1 MYANTLPAR
10 PRLERLGGGKVKKGA
25 RSQKP
30 EGTTFAEILLAPGF
44 LLLIKESE
52 DIVAQ
57 PKVAIVLGSDSDYP
71 VIEDMIKIL
80 KDFGIEHELTISSAH
95 RSPQRTQKYAA
106 ELEQRGVQVVI
117 ACAGAAAHL
126 AGVIAS
132 HTILPV
138 IGVPI
143 DSSPL
148 NGLDALLSTSMM
160 PAGVPVATMGIGKSG
175 ASNAAVLAAQI
186 LARSNPE
193 LSERLRKY
201 KGKLAARVEERDRE
215 LRKARDV

>member
-1 MYANTLPAR
+1 
-10 PRLERLGGGKVKKGA
+10 V
-25 RSQKP
+25 
-30 EGTTFAEILLAPGF
+30 
-44 LLLIKESE
+44 
-52 DIVAQ
+52 VQ

-71 VIEDMIKIL
+71 VIQDMIQIL
-80 KDFGIEHELTISSAH
+80 TDFGIDHELTISSAH
-95 RSPQRTQKYAA
+95 RSPERTLKYAVA
-106 ELEQRGVQVVI
+106 LEERGIQVVI

-126 AGVIAS
+126 AGIIAA

-186 LARSNPE
+186 LARSIPE

-201 KGKLAARVEERDRE
+201 KKQLADRVEQRDSE
-215 LRKARDV
+215 LRKTRKM

>member
-1 MYANTLPAR
+1 MP
-10 PRLERLGGGKVKKGA
+10 V
-25 RSQKP
+25 S
-30 EGTTFAEILLAPGF
+30 
-44 LLLIKESE
+44 
-52 DIVAQ
+52 Q

-71 VIEDMIKIL
+71 VIEDMLKIL

-95 RSPQRTQKYAA
+95 RSPERTRDYA
-106 ELEQRGVQVVI
+106 LKMEQRGIQVVI

-126 AGVIAS
+126 AGVIAA

-175 ASNAAVLAAQI
+175 AGNAAVLAAQI
-186 LARSNPE
+186 LARSDAG
-193 LSERLRKY
+193 LSERLHRY
-201 KGKLAARVEERDRE
+201 KKQLAEKVEQRDNA
-215 LRKARDV
+215 LRKSRDA